1 MKMTYYKRYMI
12 MIKVATLLGLFLISA
27 SIFFGILVLIV
38 LLSKD
43 EINYDDDEDDRAAR
57 ERANKQVH

>member
-1 MKMTYYKRYMI
+1 MI

-57 ERANKQVH
+57 ERANKQVR